1 MHTILVTGGCGF
13 IGSNFIKRL
22 LCKDTSVKIIN
33 LDKLTYSGN
42 IENLTN
48 LKNKNY
54 KMLQG
59 DICDTQLIKSLF
71 NNYQFDAVVHFAAE
85 SHVDR
90 SIDDPNQFLNTNV
103 MGTLALLNG
112 SINYLKKTKKQYFRF
127 LHISTDEVYGS
138 LKNSGKFLENTPYDP
153 SSPYSASKASSDHLV
168 RAWQR
173 TYDLPTLITNCSN
186 NYGPFQF
193 PEKLIPLMIIN
204 CLDNK
209 QLPIYGKGDNIRDW
223 LYVNDHCDAL
233 IRVLKRGKVGET
245 YNIGGENELKN
256 IDVVNKICEILDN
269 EIPLDNG
276 QSYKQQIRFVTDRP
290 GHDFRYAIDASKI
303 KTELGWSPK
312 ESFSSGLYKTI
323 KWYLNNE
330 DWWRAIQKK
339 EYNQQRL
346 GVLKQ

>member
-276 QSYKQQIRFVTDRP
+276 QSYKQQIKFVTDRP